1 MSAKAEKREGQRTVN
16 TVGSSACSR
25 IAEFEVGLWK
35 ACGIENRSQ
44 NFFKQI
50 PGGRFDRESDL
61 SFKWLSSNQLSN
73 SHGINTRL
81 RGRPPESARF

>member
-1 MSAKAEKREGQRTVN
+1 VSAKAEKAASQRTVN
-16 TVGSSACSR
+16 TVGSSACSE

-35 ACGIENRSQ
+35 ACGIENRSH

-61 SFKWLSSNQLSN
+61 GFKWLSSNQLSN
-73 SHGINTRL
+73 SHGINMQL
-81 RGRPPESARF
+81 GASQPESARF